1 MPFWR
6 RNKSEDAE
14 PEEGE
19 PVDDVNYGY
28 ESIVA
33 LLRSRMNPGEA
44 LEIMKAKGLAS
55 ELAVRYLDLAV
66 AIAAREQIVM
76 SYGDR
81 VELPA
86 TYTPTLAIPGLPSS
100 FDECLISAEILAVY
114 REEPTAV
121 GLIAPVAPDFVAVH
135 GAMVENPEARL
146 RISSPVIGD
155 GTQAGYGRRTFGDEA
170 ILKLAEDWPELA

>member
-1 MPFWR
+1 MAFWR
-6 RNKSEDAE
+6 KKKSEN
-14 PEEGE
+14 EEAVDGE
-19 PVDDVNYGY
+19 STEATNYGWQ
-28 ESIVA
+28 SIVA
-33 LLRSRMNPGEA
+33 LIRTRMNPGEA
-44 LEIMKAKGLAS
+44 LEIMKEAGLAP

-66 AIAAREQIVM
+66 AIAAREQIVI

-86 TYTPTLAIPGLPSS
+86 TYIPTLEIPGLPSN
-100 FDECLISAEILAVY
+100 FEQCQISQEILAVY

-135 GAMVENPEARL
+135 GAIAQNPEARL
-146 RISSPVIGD
+146 RISSPTIGD

-170 ILKLAEDWPELA
+170 ILKLAEEWPELA